1 MGALRAWF
9 SFKGRISRKTWW
21 VYSFLS
27 PITINVAAALFDD
40 HIMPELTSPE
50 TFGEISGGFSIVSV
64 TALLLGL
71 CAGLAGQAKR
81 WRDLNK
87 SGWWGLVSLI
97 APLVLLFR
105 VAIDALGMWWYVFM
119 HSFLPVIFSVLLL
132 LSPSADEATLQLF
145 NDTSGMGLIL
155 DRVFLPA
162 LFVLLIYVWLVVV
175 MVGCVLSGTTGPNR
189 FVPDQLAP
197 PDAANIAL
205 PPSPQ

>member
-1 MGALRAWF
+1 
-9 SFKGRISRKTWW
+9 
-21 VYSFLS
+21 
-27 PITINVAAALFDD
+27 
-40 HIMPELTSPE
+40 MPELTSPE

-71 CAGLAGQAKR
+71 WAGLAGQAKR

-162 LFVLLIYVWLVVV
+162 LFVLLISVWFVVV
-175 MVGCVLSGTTGPNR
+175 LVGGVLRGTPGPNR
-189 FVPDQLAP
+189 FGPDPLAP

-205 PPSPQ
+205 PP